1 MTIFF
6 DRAHSLDLSMG
17 PTLRTDG
24 IANVFP
30 GDPRSPSALTRLSAQ
45 QSSSSVSPSKRLVVI
60 DGNVQDYTSLAA
72 KVLPDEAVLIL
83 DSQRD
88 GLTQISEA
96 LAQTQN
102 LSSLYLVSH
111 GGPGYVQLGNSIV
124 DAKVLSSHSAEIQ
137 HWSSALTPNA
147 DILLYGCD
155 VTANEQGL
163 QFVQQLHRLTNAD
176 IAASIDL
183 TGSQTLGGNWN
194 LETTIGAIKSP
205 FPFQAEMIDAYQA
218 TLATTYL
225 SDLNA
230 TSVTNGWGPME
241 KDKSN
246 GEAAAGDGKTLSLH
260 GVTYAKG
267 LGTHAGSELN
277 YALNGAYTSFS
288 SSIGVDDESGGRGS
302 VLFQV
307 WADGTKLYDSGMLTG
322 SSAKQLVNVAVA
334 GKQALKLVITDAG
347 DGKANDHA
355 DWADAKLTTGTVT
368 PPPSAPPSSG
378 MTTYLSDLNA
388 TSVTNG
394 WGPMEKDKS
403 NGEAAAGDGKTLSLH
418 GVTYAKGLGTHAGSE
433 LNYALNGAYTSFSS
447 SIGVDDESGGRG
459 SVLFQVWADGTKLYD
474 SGMLTGS
481 SAKQLVNVA
490 VAGKQALKL
499 VITDAGDGKAND
511 HADWADAKLTTGTV
525 TPPPVS
531 ETTAPTGTLAAA
543 ALNTSI
549 NGPYAFTV
557 TYADA
562 TAVKLDTINGTTT
575 ASDIRV
581 TGANGFSQLA
591 SLVRVTP
598 NTNGRSLTATYQITA
613 PDGSWGTNDN
623 GTYTATLLAGQV
635 SDTLGNTT
643 TADTTLGTFQVAV
656 PTVNPSGSTLS
667 PAFNDTWF
675 GRNDAHPDGVP
686 SYYSWYENAGGIG
699 WGNNPRTD
707 WHSFTA
713 WGQVYAQ
720 EGWHPGSSPNTR
732 VQIENLDAWYL
743 SKATGQWVQLQHAE
757 RVEGAAFVSD
767 FGNNGSM
774 SSATKDESANGGGIS
789 VTAGDGYNYHFWT
802 GRTAIDPTNIAGV
815 YTRFQAKL
823 TLNAPSGPDDR
834 SSSHYLASAGA
845 DYWRSNDAA
854 WAPDW
859 SNNGGVGGGRLKF
872 VTNEWQNFSMET
884 LTPEQLSQNPPP
896 LNSLGVAGP

>member
-1 MTIFF
+1 
-6 DRAHSLDLSMG
+6 MG
-17 PTLRTDG
+17 T
-24 IANVFP
+24 
-30 GDPRSPSALTRLSAQ
+30 
-45 QSSSSVSPSKRLVVI
+45 
-60 DGNVQDYTSLAA
+60 
-72 KVLPDEAVLIL
+72 
-83 DSQRD
+83 
-88 GLTQISEA
+88 
-96 LAQTQN
+96 
-102 LSSLYLVSH
+102 
-111 GGPGYVQLGNSIV
+111 
-124 DAKVLSSHSAEIQ
+124 
-137 HWSSALTPNA
+137 
-147 DILLYGCD
+147 
-155 VTANEQGL
+155 
-163 QFVQQLHRLTNAD
+163 
-176 IAASIDL
+176 
-183 TGSQTLGGNWN
+183 
-194 LETTIGAIKSP
+194 
-205 FPFQAEMIDAYQA
+205 
-218 TLATTYL
+218 
-225 SDLNA
+225 
-230 TSVTNGWGPME
+230 
-241 KDKSN
+241 
-246 GEAAAGDGKTLSLH
+246 
-260 GVTYAKG
+260 
-267 LGTHAGSELN
+267 
-277 YALNGAYTSFS
+277 
-288 SSIGVDDESGGRGS
+288 
-302 VLFQV
+302 FQV
-307 WADGTKLYDSGMLTG
+307 A
-322 SSAKQLVNVAVA
+322 
-334 GKQALKLVITDAG
+334 
-347 DGKANDHA
+347 
-355 DWADAKLTTGTVT
+355 
-368 PPPSAPPSSG
+368 
-378 MTTYLSDLNA
+378 
-388 TSVTNG
+388 
-394 WGPMEKDKS
+394 
-403 NGEAAAGDGKTLSLH
+403 
-418 GVTYAKGLGTHAGSE
+418 
-433 LNYALNGAYTSFSS
+433 
-447 SIGVDDESGGRG
+447 
-459 SVLFQVWADGTKLYD
+459 
-474 SGMLTGS
+474 
-481 SAKQLVNVA
+481 
-490 VAGKQALKL
+490 
-499 VITDAGDGKAND
+499 
-511 HADWADAKLTTGTV
+511 
-525 TPPPVS
+525 VS
-531 ETTAPTGTLAAA
+531 ETTAPTSTLAAA
-543 ALNTSI
+543 TLNTTI
-549 NGPYAFTV
+549 NGPYTFTV
-557 TYADA
+557 TYADD

>member
-1 MTIFF
+1 MTPNTNG
-6 DRAHSLDLSMG
+6 RSLTATYQITAPDGSWG
-17 PTLRTDG
+17 TNDNGTYTATLLAG
-24 IANVFP
+24 
-30 GDPRSPSALTRLSAQ
+30 Q
-45 QSSSSVSPSKRLVVI
+45 VS
-60 DGNVQDYTSLAA
+60 DT
-72 KVLPDEAVLIL
+72 
-83 DSQRD
+83 
-88 GLTQISEA
+88 
-96 LAQTQN
+96 
-102 LSSLYLVSH
+102 
-111 GGPGYVQLGNSIV
+111 LGN
-124 DAKVLSSHSAEIQ
+124 
-137 HWSSALTPNA
+137 TTTA
-147 DILLYGCD
+147 D
-155 VTANEQGL
+155 T
-163 QFVQQLHRLTNAD
+163 
-176 IAASIDL
+176 
-183 TGSQTLGGNWN
+183 TLG
-194 LETTIGAIKSP
+194 T
-205 FPFQAEMIDAYQA
+205 
-218 TLATTYL
+218 
-225 SDLNA
+225 
-230 TSVTNGWGPME
+230 
-241 KDKSN
+241 
-246 GEAAAGDGKTLSLH
+246 
-260 GVTYAKG
+260 
-267 LGTHAGSELN
+267 
-277 YALNGAYTSFS
+277 
-288 SSIGVDDESGGRGS
+288 
-302 VLFQV
+302 FQV
-307 WADGTKLYDSGMLTG
+307 A
-322 SSAKQLVNVAVA
+322 
-334 GKQALKLVITDAG
+334 
-347 DGKANDHA
+347 
-355 DWADAKLTTGTVT
+355 
-368 PPPSAPPSSG
+368 
-378 MTTYLSDLNA
+378 
-388 TSVTNG
+388 
-394 WGPMEKDKS
+394 
-403 NGEAAAGDGKTLSLH
+403 
-418 GVTYAKGLGTHAGSE
+418 
-433 LNYALNGAYTSFSS
+433 
-447 SIGVDDESGGRG
+447 
-459 SVLFQVWADGTKLYD
+459 
-474 SGMLTGS
+474 
-481 SAKQLVNVA
+481 
-490 VAGKQALKL
+490 
-499 VITDAGDGKAND
+499 
-511 HADWADAKLTTGTV
+511 
-525 TPPPVS
+525 VS
-531 ETTAPTGTLAAA
+531 ETTAPTSTLAAA
-543 ALNTSI
+543 TLNTTI
-549 NGPYAFTV
+549 NGPYTFTV
-557 TYADA
+557 TYADD
-562 TAVKLDTINGTTT
+562 TAVKLDTINGTTA

>member
-218 TLATTYL
+218 TLA
-225 SDLNA
+225 
-230 TSVTNGWGPME
+230 
-241 KDKSN
+241 
-246 GEAAAGDGKTLSLH
+246 
-260 GVTYAKG
+260 
-267 LGTHAGSELN
+267 
-277 YALNGAYTSFS
+277 
-288 SSIGVDDESGGRGS
+288 
-302 VLFQV
+302 
-307 WADGTKLYDSGMLTG
+307 
-322 SSAKQLVNVAVA
+322 
-334 GKQALKLVITDAG
+334 
-347 DGKANDHA
+347 
-355 DWADAKLTTGTVT
+355 
-368 PPPSAPPSSG
+368 
-378 MTTYLSDLNA
+378 TTYLSDLNA